1 MCCILV
7 IGSRRRRLRLSRHF
21 FPVNQCGFASCKK
34 STKISFSS
42 FKQSF
47 TANVNNLKRR
57 YWYIYILTV
66 INISYMQ
73 DAIYVVFL
81 FFVFFLGGEWV
92 WLNNPISSTKK
103 KDKRK
108 VFEELYSQ
116 HITPHVIYMYYT
128 INHVKTNWIISYYT
142 SSNIIHFRFSSG
154 DLTEYDDVNG
164 DPQQQQTPSTST
176 SQVHQ
181 QPVVQPRPAPGLSTS
196 NQSLS
201 STAQQQQVRYSWPIK
216 CTQYCWFSVVNQLCV
231 HICCCW
237 DCGVVRY
244 NNIELFVVNKLRLI
258 FCFCQGIQRAPAVFY
273 V

>member
-66 INISYMQ
+66 NNISYMQ

-92 WLNNPISSTKK
+92 WLNNPISLTKK

-116 HITPHVIYMYYT
+116 HITPHVIYYVLHY
-128 INHVKTNWIISYYT
+128 
-142 SSNIIHFRFSSG
+142 
-154 DLTEYDDVNG
+154 
-164 DPQQQQTPSTST
+164 
-176 SQVHQ
+176 
-181 QPVVQPRPAPGLSTS
+181 QPRQ
-196 NQSLS
+196 NQLDYIVLYIIKYYPLQVFLRGFDGIRWCQRRSSAATDSVNFNVSSS
-201 STAQQQQVRYSWPIK
+201 STAGRATKASSW
-216 CTQYCWFSVVNQLCV
+216 S
-231 HICCCW
+231 
-237 DCGVVRY
+237 
-244 NNIELFVVNKLRLI
+244 
-258 FCFCQGIQRAPAVFY
+258 
-273 V
+273 